1 MQYEVKT
8 EVEKD
13 LLAKLEPK
21 TDVQSLRMKK
31 YLSMPDLSRTTGSP
45 IHEIV
50 QRILVQDDFKD
61 FDIIKVPEVVPVDV
75 SFDIYGFAP
84 DHPARSP
91 SDTYFLDEKNI
102 LRPHTTVMWYYYLN
116 QPEVKERMAKGE
128 AVGFFSFGK
137 VYRKDEI
144 DRNHMNIFHQMDGG
158 FLIPKSKKVINVED
172 LQKVLSDIAKAVFG
186 PDIKY
191 RFNPDTFPYTDPS
204 LEMEIEVGGRW
215 IEVLGCGIMTDNLIR
230 NLGLNPEEWSNWA
243 FGFGL
248 ERLAIISM
256 DLPDIRLF
264 WSEDERVKK
273 QLVLGQKYHEVSK
286 FPPAVRDISF
296 IVPKTF
302 VPNDYFDFVRETIP
316 EIIEQ
321 VELLDKYENDQK
333 FGADKLSY
341 AYRITYR
348 SLDRTL
354 TSEEVEKIHKN
365 LEAETAKNFEATI
378 R

>member
-61 FDIIKVPEVVPVDV
+61 FDIIKVPEVVPVDI

-230 NLGLNPEEWSNWA
+230 NLELNPEEWSNWA

-296 IVPKTF
+296 IIPKTF

-333 FGADKLSY
+333 FGPDKLSY

>member
-31 YLSMPDLSRTTGSP
+31 YLSMPDLSRTIGSP

-91 SDTYFLDEKNI
+91 SDTYFLDEQNI

-116 QPEVKERMAKGE
+116 QPDVKEKMARGE

-333 FGADKLSY
+333 FGPDKLSY

-365 LEAETAKNFEATI
+365 LEVETAKNFEATI

>member
-61 FDIIKVPEVVPVDV
+61 FDIIKVPEVVPVDI

-186 PDIKY
+186 PNIKY

-230 NLGLNPEEWSNWA
+230 NLELNPEEWSNWA